1 MSELVQNRFGEKLTQ
16 LRGYDPNLLED
27 YAAQIDPIYG
37 AKYIYELVVYKIDI
51 EQANEYAERYQ
62 DRFNDFN
69 LLFLLRANI
78 SHQAIAKYPQT
89 LSARGIVLAEAGAL
103 SQEAIALSQ
112 ELPELL
118 VDSIEHAFK
127 SGMKPDEIKQANQA
141 YKKLALE
148 DDLDPASLDRYARLS
163 LISRVPADYYKAKL
177 SKKVSPRLILDHYN
191 SEQAD
196 LQELKSKLKIAEL
209 NKLPL
214 KHYQRM
220 QELVQGAKA
229 EKPLALYLTTNFD
242 HGDHL
247 LFSAWHEALSLTENY
262 ELLITEA
269 NSQKE
274 IIEVLKNIPHKI
286 TAVIISYHG
295 HEENQNQMLVI
306 NQQNQITCQDQN
318 FIQELDQFLE
328 QDCKLL
334 VSCCHSQQVT
344 EMIFNTS
351 SKITQAYAPGTDISY
366 GCIKALP
373 EAIFFEKKETVL
385 KWNS

>member
-1 MSELVQNRFGEKLTQ
+1 MTASVIIKTMSELVQNRFGEKLTQ

-141 YKKLALE
+141 
-148 DDLDPASLDRYARLS
+148 
-163 LISRVPADYYKAKL
+163 
-177 SKKVSPRLILDHYN
+177 
-191 SEQAD
+191 
-196 LQELKSKLKIAEL
+196 
-209 NKLPL
+209 
-214 KHYQRM
+214 
-220 QELVQGAKA
+220 
-229 EKPLALYLTTNFD
+229 
-242 HGDHL
+242 
-247 LFSAWHEALSLTENY
+247 
-262 ELLITEA
+262 
-269 NSQKE
+269 
-274 IIEVLKNIPHKI
+274 
-286 TAVIISYHG
+286 
-295 HEENQNQMLVI
+295 
-306 NQQNQITCQDQN
+306 
-318 FIQELDQFLE
+318 
-328 QDCKLL
+328 
-334 VSCCHSQQVT
+334 
-344 EMIFNTS
+344 
-351 SKITQAYAPGTDISY
+351 
-366 GCIKALP
+366 
-373 EAIFFEKKETVL
+373 
-385 KWNS
+385 